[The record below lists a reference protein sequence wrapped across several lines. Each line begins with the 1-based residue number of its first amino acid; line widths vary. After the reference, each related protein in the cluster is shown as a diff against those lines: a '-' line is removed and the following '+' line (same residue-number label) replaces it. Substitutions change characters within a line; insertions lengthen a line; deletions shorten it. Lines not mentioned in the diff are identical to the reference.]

1 MQKIDLL
8 FADQSRRAR
17 WSFLLYPFSQIYRG
31 ALILRHKLYQ
41 WGIFQIKQGDI
52 PVVCVGSIFVG
63 GSGKTPF
70 VRLLLEHLPQKT
82 WVLTRGY
89 RELDEPLFYLNC
101 VVEKDRLW
109 GVKRC
114 FEQGARLVVMDDGL
128 QHFRLRK
135 DLNVALLTQEQIE
148 KEWAFLPLGS
158 LRDLPK
164 TLHQVDYIVLHEIQN
179 KEAYEKAKC
188 FLSKYEAKRFIG
200 TQTEFLGFFTQLGE
214 SVPKMEKAI
223 LLSSI
228 ARAHRFKELIEA
240 QGVEVLDHTIL
251 ADHGKI
257 LDEELD
263 ALIVKAD
270 ALGASFVITEKDAV
284 KYPLDKR
291 MVQAKIGT
299 RIVYDKE
306 NFVHLVDK
314 ISDVVAEKREKNVS
328 TAH

>member
-1 MQKIDLL
+1 M
-8 FADQSRRAR
+8 
-17 WSFLLYPFSQIYRG
+17 
-31 ALILRHKLYQ
+31 
-41 WGIFQIKQGDI
+41 
-52 PVVCVGSIFVG
+52 
-63 GSGKTPF
+63 
-70 VRLLLEHLPQKT
+70 
-82 WVLTRGY
+82 
-89 RELDEPLFYLNC
+89 
-101 VVEKDRLW
+101 
-109 GVKRC
+109 
-114 FEQGARLVVMDDGL
+114 
-128 QHFRLRK
+128 
-135 DLNVALLTQEQIE
+135 
-148 KEWAFLPLGS
+148 
-158 LRDLPK
+158 
-164 TLHQVDYIVLHEIQN
+164 
-179 KEAYEKAKC
+179 

>member
-188 FLSKYEAKRFIG
+188 F
-200 TQTEFLGFFTQLGE
+200 
-214 SVPKMEKAI
+214 
-223 LLSSI
+223 
-228 ARAHRFKELIEA
+228 
-240 QGVEVLDHTIL
+240 
-251 ADHGKI
+251 
-257 LDEELD
+257 
-263 ALIVKAD
+263 
-270 ALGASFVITEKDAV
+270 
-284 KYPLDKR
+284 
-291 MVQAKIGT
+291 
-299 RIVYDKE
+299 
-306 NFVHLVDK
+306 
-314 ISDVVAEKREKNVS
+314 
-328 TAH
+328 